1 MVRSRRCVSVFN
13 YWKRNYM
20 SETTEPT
27 PEAPK
32 GMAAFIEALH
42 KKDKNGKSLSDYMEE
57 SAKKYSEDADVFW
70 DGLSEEDRL
79 KAFYSVCKRIHKG
92 DVIDR
97 GSYRYVLYD
106 IFGFNFDAY
115 TIGMNCGYL
124 DIHNYITTPEDEAL
138 VNEQYKIA
146 QHIVE
151 SEQFMWLMAGSNHV
165 ESQLQEIRP
174 AYMAWKDA
182 GGKNILKKE
191 T

>member
-1 MVRSRRCVSVFN
+1 MMGEGHKPVTIKQWVEN
-13 YWKRNYM
+13 LH
-20 SETTEPT
+20 
-27 PEAPK
+27 AK
-32 GMAAFIEALH
+32 GE
-42 KKDKNGKSLSDYMEE
+42 NGKSVSDYLEE
-57 SAKKYSEDADVFW
+57 AADERNKDSDAFW
-70 DGLSEEDRL
+70 DGLSQEDRL

-124 DIHNYITTPEDEAL
+124 DIHNYITTPEDEKS
-138 VNEQYKIA
+138 VSDQYKIA
-146 QHIVE
+146 QEIVE

>member
-1 MVRSRRCVSVFN
+1 
-13 YWKRNYM
+13 M

-32 GMAAFIEALH
+32 KGIGAFLEALEE
-42 KKDKNGKSLSDYMEE
+42 KDEHGKSLSDYMKEATEE
-57 SAKKYSEDADVFW
+57 YAKEADAFW
-70 DGLSEEDRL
+70 DGLSYEDKL

-92 DVIDR
+92 DVVDR
-97 GSYRYVLYD
+97 GSYRYVLYNT
-106 IFGFNFDAY
+106 FGFDFDAY
-115 TIGMNCGYL
+115 MIGMDCGYL
-124 DIHNYITTPEDEAL
+124 DIHNYITTPEDEKS
-138 VNEQYKIA
+138 VSDQHKIA
-146 QHIVE
+146 QEIVE

-182 GGKNILKKE
+182 GGKNIFKKE

>member
-1 MVRSRRCVSVFN
+1 MLGEGNKPVTIAELI
-13 YWKRNYM
+13 K
-20 SETTEPT
+20 
-27 PEAPK
+27 K
-32 GMAAFIEALH
+32 LH
-42 KKDKNGKSLSDYMEE
+42 ATDGNGKSISDYLKEAADE
-57 SAKKYSEDADVFW
+57 RHKDCDVFW
-70 DGLSEEDRL
+70 DGLSYEDKL

-92 DVIDR
+92 DVVDR

-106 IFGFNFDAY
+106 TFGFDFDAY
-115 TIGMNCGYL
+115 MIGMDCGYL
-124 DIHNYITTPEDEAL
+124 DIHNYITTPEDEKS
-138 VNEQYKIA
+138 VSDQHKIA
-146 QHIVE
+146 QEIVE